1 MIRSNETIRP
11 LTFTVVETAKLLGLG
26 RNQTYE
32 AVQRG
37 EIPSIRIGKRIL
49 IPRIGLE
56 TLLAHERRS
65 PIEAS

>member
-1 MIRSNETIRP
+1 VIRRNGALSP
-11 LTFTVVETAKLLGLG
+11 LTFTVIQTAKLLGLG

-49 IPRIGLE
+49 IPRLALE
-56 TLLAHERRS
+56 AMLAGQRGVGK
-65 PIEAS
+65 